1 MEDKSRHIRQMF
13 DRIAMRY
20 DLLNH
25 LLSAGSDFYWR
36 KAALDKL
43 NASTGSCVLDVG
55 TGTGDLAL
63 GVLRR
68 AKKPDRVIGVDL
80 ALKMMQIG
88 REKARLQNDQPVCFI
103 GGNAESLPL
112 KTERFDGI
120 MVAFGVRNFADI
132 TAGLHSMYRV
142 LKPGG
147 RLVVLELSRPLF
159 WGLRHGYQVYFKYL
173 LPRIGGLISGD
184 AGAYQYLH
192 KSVMDFPERD
202 RFETLMIR
210 QGFVQTGYRDL
221 SLGIATIYWGDKAQ

>member
-13 DRIAMRY
+13 DRIATRY

-132 TAGLHSMYRV
+132 RAGLHSMSRV
-142 LKPGG
+142 
-147 RLVVLELSRPLF
+147 
-159 WGLRHGYQVYFKYL
+159 
-173 LPRIGGLISGD
+173 
-184 AGAYQYLH
+184 
-192 KSVMDFPERD
+192 
-202 RFETLMIR
+202 
-210 QGFVQTGYRDL
+210 
-221 SLGIATIYWGDKAQ
+221 

>member
-43 NASTGSCVLDVG
+43 DASTGSW
-55 TGTGDLAL
+55 GDLAL

-80 ALKMMQIG
+80 ALKMMRIG
-88 REKARLQNDQPVCFI
+88 REKARRQNDQPVCFV

-147 RLVVLELSRPLF
+147 RLVV
-159 WGLRHGYQVYFKYL
+159 HGYQVYFKYV

-202 RFETLMIR
+202 RFEMLMVR